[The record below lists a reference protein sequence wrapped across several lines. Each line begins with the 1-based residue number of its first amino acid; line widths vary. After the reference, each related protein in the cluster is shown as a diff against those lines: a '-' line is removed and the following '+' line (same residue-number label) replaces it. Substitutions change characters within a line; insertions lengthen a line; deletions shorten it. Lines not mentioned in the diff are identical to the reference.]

1 MEKQVEVR
9 MHENHLEPSM
19 EKPEPACFGI
29 CAALKKNLLLT
40 VTILGMYLS
49 VVCFECPVSVSV
61 PVLFLFCFC
70 SVSVFESSS
79 RCPSYLIHTT

>member
-49 VVCFECPVSVSV
+49 VVCFECPFSVSTLFPFCFCPV
-61 PVLFLFCFC
+61 SVLFL
-70 SVSVFESSS
+70 SLKVAVDVH
-79 RCPSYLIHTT
+79 HT